1 MNIQN
6 NKDKGMSI
14 FKALAFCLL
23 AAMSLMLA
31 SCDEDMDIQQ
41 SYPFTVETMPVPN
54 KVTKGQTVEIRCEL
68 KKEGDFIGTS
78 YTIRYF
84 QFEGEGTLK
93 MDNGIVFLPNDRYP
107 LENETFRL
115 YYTATGDEAHNFI
128 VVVED
133 SFNKSYKLE
142 FDFNNRNVAEK
153 AKSQAVMSADNLKP
167 MLI

>member
-1 MNIQN
+1 
-6 NKDKGMSI
+6 MSI

-23 AAMSLMLA
+23 AAMSLMLV

-41 SYPFTVETMPVPN
+41 SYPFIVETMPVPN

-68 KKEGDFIGTS
+68 EKEGDFIGTS

-84 QFEGEGTLK
+84 QFEGEGSLK

-107 LENETFRL
+107 LENDTFRL

-133 SFNKSYKLE
+133 SFNNSYKLE

-153 AKSQAVMSADNLKP
+153 AKSQTSFLLTTSNQC
-167 MLI
+167 

>member
-1 MNIQN
+1 
-6 NKDKGMSI
+6 MSI

>member
-1 MNIQN
+1 
-6 NKDKGMSI
+6 MSI

-23 AAMSLMLA
+23 AAMSLMLV

-41 SYPFTVETMPVPN
+41 SYPFIVETMPVPN

-84 QFEGEGTLK
+84 QFEGEGSLK

-133 SFNKSYKLE
+133 SFNNSYKLE

-153 AKSQAVMSADNLKP
+153 TKSQTVMSAGNLKP
-167 MLI
+167 MLR

>member
-23 AAMSLMLA
+23 TAMSLTLV

-84 QFEGEGTLK
+84 QFEGEGSLK

-153 AKSQAVMSADNLKP
+153 AKSQAVMSAGNPKP